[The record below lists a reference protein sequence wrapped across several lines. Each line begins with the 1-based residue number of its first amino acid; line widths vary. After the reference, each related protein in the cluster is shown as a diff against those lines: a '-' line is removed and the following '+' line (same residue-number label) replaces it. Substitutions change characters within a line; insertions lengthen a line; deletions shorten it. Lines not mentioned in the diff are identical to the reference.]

1 MLKCFLFIRKS
12 LQIFSNQ
19 WLVLVI
25 DASKAS
31 LTIVAADK
39 MERVSRNVLKTAVML
54 KKNDITGDKSKRKK
68 SCLHAPTHLSQL
80 LCVGRCEC

>member
-39 MERVSRNVLKTAVML
+39 MERVSIKGSNQLPLAT
-54 KKNDITGDKSKRKK
+54 NDFPAKQKVCPIS
-68 SCLHAPTHLSQL
+68 LHVVRFL
-80 LCVGRCEC
+80 

>member
-31 LTIVAADK
+31 LTTMVR
-39 MERVSRNVLKTAVML
+39 ETRWSVYLVM
-54 KKNDITGDKSKRKK
+54 
-68 SCLHAPTHLSQL
+68 C
-80 LCVGRCEC
+80 

>member
-25 DASKAS
+25 DVSKAS
-31 LTIVAADK
+31 LTIVAGDK
-39 MERVSRNVLKTAVML
+39 MECVSRNVLKTAVML
-54 KKNDITGDKSKRKK
+54 KKTT
-68 SCLHAPTHLSQL
+68 LHHRRQK
-80 LCVGRCEC
+80 